1 MNMQKYET
9 PKMDVDSF
17 KGGAEELLT
26 DAKLGNSGY
35 VPVGGSGSSSEGSDQ
50 G

>member
-26 DAKLGNSGY
+26 DAKLGDSGY
-35 VPVGGSGSSSEGSDQ
+35 VPVGGSGSSSDDQ